1 MEFFFETDNI
11 NMENSLFYPSMLNY
25 FEKEQEIDCD
35 LNQPYL
41 KSHNYN
47 NLICGLSTNATLNE
61 NENKKNKDELNQL
74 IGDEAYSNNQIKKD
88 KNEKR
93 KKSLLGRKRKG
104 DSEESSHGKY
114 SDDNLRN
121 KCKHLVLDS
130 AFKISNEKIEE
141 KYNGNI
147 GHGIFVKQLL
157 IINQKQKKDSSI
169 QNSKDF
175 MIKTLGEIFSVDIS
189 SRYTAYNPDH
199 NNLLIKK
206 LTNEEDEDKK
216 NYFKKLFSI
225 TFIDCLKHFRGTQ
238 KIEELK
244 GMKGFNDIKSKY
256 EDDTDYLKSLEYYI
270 MNYEEILNK
279 KRARTS
285 NKKEKKSKNE

>member
-1 MEFFFETDNI
+1 MEFIFEPDNI
-11 NMENSLFYPSMLNY
+11 NMENSLFYPSMFIC
-25 FEKEQEIDCD
+25 FEKEQEIDSD
-35 LNQPYL
+35 LNLPYL

-47 NLICGLSTNATLNE
+47 NLIYGLSTYATLNE

-104 DSEESSHGKY
+104 DSEKSSHSKY
-114 SDDNLRN
+114 FDDNLRN
-121 KCKHLVLDS
+121 KCKNLVLDS
-130 AFKISNEKIEE
+130 AFKLSNEKIEE

>member
-1 MEFFFETDNI
+1 MEFFFETNNI

-47 NLICGLSTNATLNE
+47 NLIYGLSTNATLNE

-74 IGDEAYSNNQIKKD
+74 IGDEAYFNNQIKKD

-104 DSEESSHGKY
+104 DSEKSSHSKY
-114 SDDNLRN
+114 FDDNLRN
-121 KCKHLVLDS
+121 KCKNLVLDS
-130 AFKISNEKIEE
+130 AFKLSNEKIEE